1 MPEEDL
7 LYTLAEIAIAV
18 AGFSGIVTA
27 LSSRNGRSAE
37 QSALDFQILQ
47 GVLMASLLVVGFS
60 VLPGALVH
68 MGSGVRAAWRVSS
81 SIFFLVAGA
90 YFMWTTPRHVAS
102 YMSADLPVPWSLK
115 FHIVLTGTVL
125 LALAASAMSFLPQHA
140 HIAGLLVYLYMA
152 AYSFVRVFLSIGRKN
167 SAAK

>member
-7 LYTLAEIAIAV
+7 LYTLAEVAIAV

-27 LSSRNGRSAE
+27 LSSRDGRSAE
-37 QSALDFQILQ
+37 QAALDFQILQ

-68 MGSGVRAAWRVSS
+68 MGVSVRAAWRVSS

-90 YFMWTTPRHVAS
+90 YYAWSVPRHVAA
-102 YMSADLPVPWSLK
+102 YLSADLRVPWSLK
-115 FHIVLTGTVL
+115 FHIALTAAAL
-125 LALAASAMSFLPQHA
+125 LALAASAMSFLPQYA
-140 HIAGLLVYLYMA
+140 HIAGLLAYLYMA
-152 AYSFVRVFLSIGRKN
+152 AYSFVRVFLSIGHVD
-167 SAAK
+167 SAA